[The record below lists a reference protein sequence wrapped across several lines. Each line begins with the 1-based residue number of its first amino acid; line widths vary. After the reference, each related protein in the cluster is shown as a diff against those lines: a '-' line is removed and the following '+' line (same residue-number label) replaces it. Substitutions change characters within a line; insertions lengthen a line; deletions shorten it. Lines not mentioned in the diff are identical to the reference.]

1 MFGFVIFKEPQ
12 CPRVLERMLNHEFTT
27 NANILKENH
36 FNQHFK
42 ILVWKEVTLIEVSSE
57 IITQHGV
64 IFKSRI
70 NHCFAITFASN
81 FYKNKGQPGF
91 FIIPP
96 GSGPQSVASL
106 RSVLCSPDRFHSAPD
121 GHWPCFLDVC
131 LNV

>member
-1 MFGFVIFKEPQ
+1 
-12 CPRVLERMLNHEFTT
+12 MLNHEFTT

-36 FNQHFK
+36 FYQHFK
-42 ILVWKEVTLIEVSSE
+42 ILVWKEVTLIEVSGE

-91 FIIPP
+91 SSSPLDLVLNLLQVCVLFCVLLIVFIL
-96 GSGPQSVASL
+96 L
-106 RSVLCSPDRFHSAPD
+106 RMVT
-121 GHWPCFLDVC
+121 GHVFWMFV
-131 LNV
+131 